1 VSAMMR
7 PVAIVTDSTHYTTRE
22 LIAAAEVH
30 EVSLYV
36 SDGGGSRR
44 ESEITDY
51 DAFYARLREGDG
63 LPTTSQPSIGDFVAV
78 YEPLLN
84 AGSDIVSIHL
94 AGGISG
100 TVGAAAQAKA
110 LLDDRD
116 GAEGRIAVVDART
129 ACGGL
134 GCVVLAAAAVA
145 HAGGDFDAVLARTQ
159 EARAALRI
167 WFCID
172 TLAYL
177 QRGGR
182 IGRAQAWVGGALK
195 VKPILSLEAEITP
208 VERVRTSGRAFE
220 RMVDY
225 LRSRHEDGADGWM
238 VQHIQ
243 ARDQADELAARGK
256 EIFGTDPLL
265 IGEVGPVI
273 GTHVGPGLLGV
284 GGVPTRL
291 LEA

>member
-1 VSAMMR
+1 VR

-22 LIAAAEVH
+22 LIAAAGVR

-36 SDGGGSRR
+36 TDAGGSRR

-51 DAFYARLREGDG
+51 DAFYAQLRGEAT
-63 LPTTSQPSIGDFVAV
+63 LPTTSQPSIGDFLAV
-78 YEPLLN
+78 YQPLLE
-84 AGSDIVSIHL
+84 AGSDILSIHL

-100 TVGAAAQAKA
+100 TVGTAAGAKA
-110 LLDDRD
+110 LLDEQ
-116 GAEGRIAVVDART
+116 GVEGRVEVYDART

-134 GCVVLAAAAVA
+134 GCVVLAAAAA
-145 HAGGDFDAVLARTQ
+145 ARGGADVDAVLARAR
-159 EARAALRI
+159 EARDALAI

-172 TLAYL
+172 TLSYL

-182 IGRAQAWVGGALK
+182 IGRAQAWLGGALQ
-195 VKPILSLEAEITP
+195 VKPILSLDAEITP

-225 LRSRHEDGADGWM
+225 MRRRRDDGADGWV

-243 ARDQADELAARGK
+243 APDRAAELVVRGR
-256 EIFGTDPLL
+256 ELFDCEPQWVS
-265 IGEVGPVI
+265 EVGPVI
-273 GTHVGPGLLGV
+273 GTYTGPGLIGV
-284 GGVPTRL
+284 GGVPARL
-291 LEA
+291 LR

>member
-1 VSAMMR
+1 MAD
-7 PVAIVTDSTHYTTRE
+7 VAVVTDTTHY
-22 LIAAAEVH
+22 LPPALVAEHGIH

-36 SDGGGSRR
+36 NEGDRHER
-44 ESEITDY
+44 EADITDLA
-51 DAFYARLREGDG
+51 AFYEGLRTAAS

-78 YEPLLN
+78 YEPLLD
-84 AGSDIVSIHL
+84 AGSNIVSIHL

-110 LLDDRD
+110 LLDNR
-116 GAEGRIAVVDART
+116 GIGEGRIAVVDART

-145 HAGGDFDAVLARTQ
+145 RAGGDFEAVLARTQ

-225 LRSRHEDGADGWM
+225 LRSRRDEGADGW
-238 VQHIQ
+238 VIQHIQ
-243 ARDQADELAARGK
+243 APDRAAELVERGR
-256 EIFGTDPLL
+256 ELFGCEPQWVS
-265 IGEVGPVI
+265 EVGPVI
-273 GTHVGPGLLGV
+273 GTYTGPGLIGV
-284 GGVPTRL
+284 GGVPARL
-291 LEA
+291 LH

>member
-1 VSAMMR
+1 MAR
-7 PVAIVTDSTHYTTRE
+7 VAIVTDSTHYTSRE
-22 LIAAAEVH
+22 LIEAADVH

-36 SDGGGSRR
+36 SDGAGSRR

-51 DAFYARLREGDG
+51 DAFYAQLREGRA
-63 LPTTSQPSIGDFVAV
+63 LPTTSQPSIGDFLAT
-78 YEPLLN
+78 YEPLRA
-84 AGSDIVSIHL
+84 AGHDIVSIHL

-110 LLDDRD
+110 LLEDR
-116 GAEGRIAVVDART
+116 GGPGRIAVVDART

-145 HAGGDFDAVLARTQ
+145 RAGGDFDAVLARAQ
-159 EARAALRI
+159 EARALLRI

-172 TLAYL
+172 TLSYL

-208 VERVRTSGRAFE
+208 VERVRTAGRAFE

-225 LRSRHEDGADGWM
+225 MRGRRDEGADGW
-238 VQHIQ
+238 VIQHIQ
-243 ARDQADELAARGK
+243 DPERAAALVARGR
-256 EIFGTDPLL
+256 ELFGCEPQWVS
-265 IGEVGPVI
+265 EVGPVI
-273 GTHVGPGLLGV
+273 GTYTGPGLLGV
-284 GGVPTRL
+284 GGIPARL
-291 LEA
+291 LR

>member
-1 VSAMMR
+1 MR

-22 LIAAAEVH
+22 LIAAAGVR

-36 SDGGGSRR
+36 SDGDGSRR

-51 DAFYARLREGDG
+51 DAFYARLREGG
-63 LPTTSQPSIGDFVAV
+63 ALPTTSQPSIGDFIAA
-78 YEPLLN
+78 YEPLLE
-84 AGSDIVSIHL
+84 AGKDIVSIHL

-110 LLDDRD
+110 LLDDRGGD
-116 GAEGRIAVVDART
+116 GGRIAVVDART

-134 GCVVLAAAAVA
+134 GCVVLAAAALA
-145 HAGGDFDAVLARTQ
+145 RAGGDFDAVLARTQ

-208 VERVRTSGRAFE
+208 VERVRTAARAFE

-225 LRSRHEDGADGWM
+225 LRSRRDEGADGW
-238 VQHIQ
+238 VIQHIQ
-243 ARDQADELAARGK
+243 APDRAAELVARGR
-256 EIFGTDPLL
+256 ELFGCEPQWVS
-265 IGEVGPVI
+265 EVGPVI
-273 GTHVGPGLLGV
+273 GTYTGPGLLGV
-284 GGVPTRL
+284 GGMPARL
-291 LEA
+291 LR